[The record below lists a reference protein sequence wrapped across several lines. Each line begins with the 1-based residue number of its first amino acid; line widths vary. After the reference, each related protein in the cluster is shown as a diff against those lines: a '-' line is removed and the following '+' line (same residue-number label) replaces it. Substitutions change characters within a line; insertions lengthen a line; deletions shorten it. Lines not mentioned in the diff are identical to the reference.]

1 MTEERH
7 LEILQEIDE
16 IENRVRILDPS
27 NPIEREEAFTILAK
41 LQELLDEVE
50 EAKKQERLG
59 RFQLIKNEEEE

>member
-1 MTEERH
+1 MTEDRH
-7 LEILQEIDE
+7 LEILQEMEE

-27 NPIEREEAFTILAK
+27 NPIEREEGYAIVAR

-59 RFQLIKNEEEE
+59 RFQLIKNEEE